1 MSRAYR
7 SKLKAN
13 PAPSAALSRAEVKF
27 GMESSNLLLPFTF
40 DNQVAHGA
48 IVQIRL
54 GVSDFLAHRSY
65 SADLTR
71 LLGEAMA
78 AMPLMATH
86 LSFEGRINLQFQAD
100 PEQQGGMKLL
110 VAQIDHH
117 LNVRAMAKAPP
128 DLAGSFRHLLSGG
141 LLALT
146 LEPSNDAVPSSQALV
161 TVRGESL
168 AESLEVY
175 FEQSEQ
181 LPTLIRLAARGE
193 HLAAFMLQR
202 LPLQSARGGLD
213 DWEHLRTLAAT
224 LQHDELLDTDPYT
237 VLRRLFHQEDIRTF
251 EPRPIQVACRCSRAG
266 ISRMLLSL
274 GRQEVDEI
282 LDEQQRVSV
291 TCEFCGREHVFTR
304 HEAHELFKA
313 ADIAEPQGNSRH

>member
-1 MSRAYR
+1 MD
-7 SKLKAN
+7 
-13 PAPSAALSRAEVKF
+13 
-27 GMESSNLLLPFTF
+27 SSNQLLPFTF

-48 IVQIRL
+48 IVQIHL
-54 GVSDFLAHRSY
+54 GVSDFLAHRPY

-71 LLGEAMA
+71 LLGEAIA
-78 AMPLMATH
+78 AMPLMTTH

-100 PEQQGGMKLL
+100 PGQTDGMKLL

-128 DLAGSFRHLLSGG
+128 ELAGSFTELLSGG

-146 LEPSNDAVPSSQALV
+146 LEPSNDAVPSSQAV
-161 TVRGESL
+161 VQVRGASL
-168 AESLEVY
+168 AEALEGY

-181 LPTLIRLAARGE
+181 LPTLIRLAMRGE

-202 LPLQSARGGLD
+202 LPLQSARGGLE
-213 DWEHLRTLAAT
+213 DWEHLHTLAAT
-224 LQHDELLDTDPYT
+224 LKHDELLDTEPLT
-237 VLRRLFHQEDIRTF
+237 VLHRLFHQEQIRTF

-274 GRQEVDEI
+274 GREEVDSI

-291 TCEFCGREHVFTR
+291 TCEFCGREHVFTP
-304 HEAHELFKA
+304 HEAHELFRVA
-313 ADIAEPQGNSRH
+313 EIATPQAEEPRH

>member
-1 MSRAYR
+1 MD
-7 SKLKAN
+7 
-13 PAPSAALSRAEVKF
+13 
-27 GMESSNLLLPFTF
+27 SSNLLLPFTF

-54 GVSDFLAHRSY
+54 GVSDFLAHRPY

-71 LLGEAMA
+71 LLGEAIA

-86 LSFEGRINLQFQAD
+86 LSFEGRINLQFQAN
-100 PEQQGGMKLL
+100 PGETSGMKLL

-117 LNVRAMAKAPP
+117 LNVRAMAKAPAE
-128 DLAGSFRHLLSGG
+128 LSGSFTELLSGG

-146 LEPSNDAVPSSQALV
+146 LEPSNDAVPSSQAV
-161 TVRGESL
+161 VQVRGASL
-168 AESLEVY
+168 AEALEGY

-181 LPTLIRLAARGE
+181 LPTLIRLAVRGD

-202 LPLQSARGGLD
+202 LPLQSARGGLE
-213 DWEHLRTLAAT
+213 DWEHLHTLAAT

-237 VLRRLFHQEDIRTF
+237 VLHRLFHQEQIRTF
-251 EPRPIQVACRCSRAG
+251 EPRTIQVACRCSRAS

-274 GRQEVDEI
+274 GREEVDSI
-282 LDEQQRVSV
+282 LDEQGKVSV
-291 TCEFCGREHVFTR
+291 TCEFCGREHVFTP
-304 HEAHELFKA
+304 HEAHELFRVA
-313 ADIAEPQGNSRH
+313 EIAEPQGEEPRH